1 MTDTKRAAARTA
13 TRQAILQS
21 TIDILIEQGLEALTL
36 DAVAQKA
43 GVSKGGLLYHFP
55 NKDALILG
63 LVNHLTQEFEA
74 MLQEEFQQDDAP
86 GTPGQWTRAY
96 VRAALRFNRQAML
109 IIGSLSTAV
118 ARNPDLLKTACN
130 HEKLVKER
138 LLADG
143 IDPVRATIIVLAMD
157 GLWFSDSLALPLEDP
172 MRSQVIEMLLDMS
185 RKQD

>member
-1 MTDTKRAAARTA
+1 MTDTKRSAPRTA
-13 TRQAILQS
+13 TRQAILQA
-21 TIDILIEQGLEALTL
+21 TIDILLEQGLEALTL
-36 DAVAQKA
+36 DAAAQKA

-63 LVNHLTQEFEA
+63 LADHLTQDFETTI
-74 MLQEEFQQDDAP
+74 QEEFKQDDAP

-96 VRAALRFNRQAML
+96 VRAALRFNRQTMAL
-109 IIGSLSTAV
+109 IANLSAAV
-118 ARNPDLLKTACN
+118 ARNPDLLKVACD

-138 LLADG
+138 LLSDG

-172 MRSQVIEMLLDMS
+172 LRSQVIETLLTMT